1 MTTTH
6 SLRAIIF
13 SIGLSLVLSA
23 LTLPAQAQDTA
34 GNRLAAA
41 YRYVK
46 VADVSKFLNN
56 MIQQIALNYPED
68 KRQHF
73 IQFMSTMDFSHLETV
88 MVSALAQH
96 FTVDELEL
104 LADFYGSPIGKSV
117 MKKMPQYMA
126 TVMPSIEAILIEQ
139 ASKFRK

>member
-41 YRYVK
+41 YRYAK
-46 VADVSKFLNN
+46 VADVSKLVSD

-68 KRQHF
+68 KRQRF
-73 IQFMSTMDFSHLETV
+73 IQFMNTMDVLRLETI
-88 MVSALAQH
+88 MVSAMAQH

-139 ASKFRK
+139 ASKFPK